1 MITQI
6 HPLLQMS
13 THLQLFLMRN
23 IFEILTGKK
32 SYVGTNICSSG
43 SNEGNPD
50 KSERVLLHTLLGSLQ
65 KNHLD
70 LNHDTELTISTI
82 STMTVTN
89 TATVTMTGPTSTIGG
104 WQRSSQYSDIIVTI
118 TTIANLGIGHSF

>member
-1 MITQI
+1 MLGQI
-6 HPLLQMS
+6 SAPLV
-13 THLQLFLMRN
+13 
-23 IFEILTGKK
+23 LTRE
-32 SYVGTNICSSG
+32 NR
-43 SNEGNPD
+43 D

-89 TATVTMTGPTSTIGG
+89 TATVTMTGPTSTIDV
-104 WQRSSQYSDIIVTI
+104 WHRPSKHSDIKVTL
-118 TTIANLGIGHSF
+118 TTIVNFV

>member
-1 MITQI
+1 MLGQI
-6 HPLLQMS
+6 SAPLV
-13 THLQLFLMRN
+13 
-23 IFEILTGKK
+23 LTR
-32 SYVGTNICSSG
+32 
-43 SNEGNPD
+43 ENPD

-89 TATVTMTGPTSTIGG
+89 TATVTMTGPTSTIGV
-104 WQRSSQYSDIIVTI
+104 WHQSSQYSDIIVTI
-118 TTIANLGIGHSF
+118 TIANSISE

>member
-1 MITQI
+1 MLGQI
-6 HPLLQMS
+6 SAPLV
-13 THLQLFLMRN
+13 
-23 IFEILTGKK
+23 LTR
-32 SYVGTNICSSG
+32 
-43 SNEGNPD
+43 ENPD

-89 TATVTMTGPTSTIGG
+89 TATVTMTDPTSTVCL
-104 WQRSSQYSDIIVTI
+104 WHRPSQYSDIIVTI
-118 TTIANLGIGHSF
+118 TTIANLNLGIEHSF

>member
-1 MITQI
+1 MLGQI
-6 HPLLQMS
+6 SAPLV
-13 THLQLFLMRN
+13 
-23 IFEILTGKK
+23 LTRE
-32 SYVGTNICSSG
+32 NR
-43 SNEGNPD
+43 D

-89 TATVTMTGPTSTIGG
+89 TATVTMTGPTSTIGV
-104 WQRSSQYSDIIVTI
+104 WQRSDH
-118 TTIANLGIGHSF
+118 HSTVIS